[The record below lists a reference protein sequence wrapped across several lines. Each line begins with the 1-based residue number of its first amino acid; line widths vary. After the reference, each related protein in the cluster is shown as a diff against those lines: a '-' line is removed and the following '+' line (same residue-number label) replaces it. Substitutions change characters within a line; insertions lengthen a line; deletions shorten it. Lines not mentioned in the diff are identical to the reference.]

1 LILSGDTPFFATCIK
16 KMKNNRLLEVENL
29 KKYYPVS
36 GGLLYRHLGDIKAV
50 DGVSFYITEGEALG
64 LVGES
69 GCGKSTLGRA
79 ILRLEEPTEGKVI
92 YRGRDITGLNKK
104 ELRGLRKEI
113 QIIFQDPQSS
123 LDPRMTIGQSIGEAL
138 LIHGLRDERQRGRRV
153 SQMLERVGLE
163 SQHAL
168 RYPHE
173 FSSGQRQRIGIA
185 RALALSPRLIIADEP
200 VSALDV
206 SIQAQILNLML
217 ELRRDFRLAYLFI
230 AHDLSVIRQVSQRVA
245 VMYLGRI
252 VELAEAGEIFAHPL
266 HPYTEAL
273 VSAIPSIRRGKKS
286 RILLPGSVP
295 SPLNPPS
302 GCRFHTR
309 CHRVMPICHQVEP
322 HLEDVGKEHLVA
334 CHLYGK

>member
-1 LILSGDTPFFATCIK
+1 MLSGGTPFSVICIK
-16 KMKNNRLLEVENL
+16 KTMRSHRLLEVENL
-29 KKYYPVS
+29 KKYYPVT

-50 DGVSFYITEGEALG
+50 DGVSLYIKEGETLG

-69 GCGKSTLGRA
+69 GCGKSTLGRT
-79 ILRLEEPTEGKVI
+79 ILMLEEPTEGKII
-92 YRGRDITGLNKK
+92 YRRTDITKLERR

-138 LIHGLRDERQRGRRV
+138 LIHGVKDERERGQKV
-153 SQMLERVGLE
+153 THMLERVGLE
-163 SQHAL
+163 AQHAL
-168 RYPHE
+168 RYPYE

-185 RALALSPRLIIADEP
+185 RALATRPRLIIADEP

-217 ELRRDFRLAYLFI
+217 DLSLEFRLAYLFI

-245 VMYLGRI
+245 VMYLGKI
-252 VELAEAGEIFAHPL
+252 VELAEAGEIFKSAL

-273 VSAIPSIRRGKKS
+273 VSAVPSIRRKKA
-286 RILLPGSVP
+286 RILLPGNVP

-309 CHRVMPICHQVEP
+309 CHRVMPICHQAEP
-322 HLEDVGKEHLVA
+322 QLKDMGNGHLVA
-334 CHLYGK
+334 CHLYEV

>member
-1 LILSGDTPFFATCIK
+1 MLNHK
-16 KMKNNRLLEVENL
+16 LLEVENL

-50 DGVSFYITEGEALG
+50 DGVSFYIREGETLG

-69 GCGKSTLGRA
+69 GCGKSTLGRT
-79 ILRLEEPTEGKVI
+79 ILRLEEPTEGAII
-92 YRGRDITGLNKK
+92 YRGTDITRLGGK

-138 LIHGLRDERQRGRRV
+138 LIHGLKDDRERGQRV
-153 SQMLERVGLE
+153 TDMLQRVGLE
-163 SQHAL
+163 AQHAL
-168 RYPHE
+168 CYPHE

-185 RALALSPRLIIADEP
+185 RALATSPRLIIADEP

-217 ELRRDFRLAYLFI
+217 DLRRDFSLAYLFI

-245 VMYLGRI
+245 VMYLGKL
-252 VELAEAGEIFAHPL
+252 VELAEAGEIFINAL

-273 VSAIPSIRRGKKS
+273 ISAIPSLRQRKT
-286 RILLPGSVP
+286 RILLPGNVP
-295 SPLNPPS
+295 SPLNPPP
-302 GCRFHTR
+302 GCHFHTR
-309 CHRVMPICHQVEP
+309 CHRVMPICHQAEP
-322 HLEDVGKEHLVA
+322 HLKDVGNGHLVA
-334 CHLYGK
+334 CHLVV

>member
-1 LILSGDTPFFATCIK
+1 
-16 KMKNNRLLEVENL
+16 MKDHKLLTVEKL

-50 DGVSFYITEGEALG
+50 DGVSFYIKEGETLG

-69 GCGKSTLGRA
+69 GCGKSTLGRT
-79 ILRLEEPTEGKVI
+79 ILRLEEPTEGKI
-92 YRGRDITGLNKK
+92 TYRRKAITGLDKK

-138 LIHGLRDERQRGRRV
+138 LIHGLKDERERGQKV
-153 SQMLERVGLE
+153 TDMLERVGLE
-163 SQHAL
+163 AQHAL

-185 RALALSPRLIIADEP
+185 RALAPSPRLIIADEP

-217 ELRRDFRLAYLFI
+217 DLRREFSLAYLFI

-245 VMYLGRI
+245 VMYLGKI
-252 VELAEAGEIFAHPL
+252 VELAEAGEIFSNAL

-273 VSAIPSIRRGKKS
+273 VSAIPSIRKRKKT
-286 RILLPGSVP
+286 RILLPGAVP
-295 SPLNPPS
+295 SPLNPPP
-302 GCRFHTR
+302 GCHFHTR
-309 CHRVMPICHQVEP
+309 CHRVLPVCSQVEP
-322 HLEDVGKEHLVA
+322 ELKDVGGGHLVA
-334 CHLYGK
+334 CHLYGV

>member
-1 LILSGDTPFFATCIK
+1 MLNHT
-16 KMKNNRLLEVENL
+16 LLKVEDL

-50 DGVSFYITEGEALG
+50 DGVSFYIKEGETLG

-69 GCGKSTLGRA
+69 GCGKSTLGRT
-79 ILRLEEPTEGKVI
+79 ILRLEEPTAGKII
-92 YRGRDITGLNKK
+92 YRRTDIAKLDRK

-138 LIHGLRDERQRGRRV
+138 LIHGLKDERKRGQRV
-153 SQMLERVGLE
+153 SEMLERVGLE
-163 SQHAL
+163 AQHAL

-185 RALALSPRLIIADEP
+185 RALATSPRLIIADEP

-217 ELRRDFRLAYLFI
+217 DLRREFNLSYLFI

-245 VMYLGRI
+245 VMYLGKI
-252 VELAEAGEIFAHPL
+252 VELASAGEVFKNSL

-273 VSAIPSIRRGKKS
+273 VAAIPSIRKKKKA
-286 RILLPGSVP
+286 RILLLGTVP

-309 CHRVMPICHQVEP
+309 CHRVMPICPQVEP
-322 HLEDVGKEHLVA
+322 HLKDMGNGHLVA
-334 CHLYGK
+334 CHLYGGLTA